1 MKKNIINIISLFMLC
16 CFLMFGI
23 VSCGNG
29 GGGGGSSILS
39 LGGGI
44 GGTGISVGAIT
55 GFGSVILNDSTY
67 GVTASTSITVND
79 VSGKTQNDLDLGMV
93 AVVEFSGTNATSIT
107 VDDELKGRVD
117 SVDVQNSTIIVMGN
131 TVIVDD
137 DTVFQN
143 TTGLVSPDPLLAN
156 EFVEVH
162 GLFDFLNVNIRATRV
177 ERIAQPVADEF
188 EVKGTVSSF
197 DNPVDTFK
205 IGNLTVNFSSIT
217 APLPPGIGDGSFV
230 EAKGV
235 LNNNTLFAVSVEE
248 EDEVPDI
255 NQDDEFEIEGII
267 TFIDDPQNPSLITV
281 NGVDIVIN
289 GTEFENG
296 DREDLAVGIKV
307 EAEGNF
313 NAASQF
319 IAEKI
324 SLRDNVKINTEA
336 EVDASGTI
344 TVFNGAVTVQITNFT
359 ELKDENGQTITAAD
373 INDGDYLEIEGF
385 PGRTNSVIA
394 IEIEQDNNPPD
405 RSILKGPVQ
414 NSNEPDLTILGV
426 AVSTD
431 SNNTEFEIVDDVPTT
446 SSLFFNAVEQIL
458 NRPGVP
464 VVKARWDSAAAP
476 FLDAEKVELEGDDE

>member
-1 MKKNIINIISLFMLC
+1 MKKNITNIISFFVLC
-16 CFLMFGI
+16 CFLMFGL
-23 VSCGNG
+23 VSCGSG
-29 GGGGGSSILS
+29 GGGGGNSILS
-39 LGGGI
+39 QGGGI
-44 GGTGISVGAIT
+44 GGTGISVGTIT
-55 GFGSVILNDSTY
+55 AFGSVILNDSTY

-143 TTGLVSPDPLLAN
+143 TTGLVGPDPLLAN

-188 EVKGTVSSF
+188 EVKGTVNSF

-217 APLPPGIGDGSFV
+217 APLPPEIGDGSFV

-313 NAASQF
+313 N
-319 IAEKI
+319 
-324 SLRDNVKINTEA
+324 
-336 EVDASGTI
+336 
-344 TVFNGAVTVQITNFT
+344 NFYSK
-359 ELKDENGQTITAAD
+359 LIKN
-373 INDGDYLEIEGF
+373 
-385 PGRTNSVIA
+385 
-394 IEIEQDNNPPD
+394 
-405 RSILKGPVQ
+405 
-414 NSNEPDLTILGV
+414 
-426 AVSTD
+426 
-431 SNNTEFEIVDDVPTT
+431 
-446 SSLFFNAVEQIL
+446 
-458 NRPGVP
+458 
-464 VVKARWDSAAAP
+464 
-476 FLDAEKVELEGDDE
+476 